1 MSPAKFFSIIF
12 LLLFSMHLKAQKTDT
27 LVLLNGNIITGEIKK
42 LDYGRMLYKTS
53 GMGSVNVK
61 RENIKAFKSNKK
73 FEVLLNNGDV
83 YFGSFGM
90 VDNKSRTVKLNF
102 INGFDTIAI
111 NSIVEIYPI
120 KNRFWKRIS
129 GNADVGFSYTKG
141 SKIGSFSFSGNVNH
155 RERKFENNLKWNNI
169 DTYSGDSLSS
179 VKSDLTLYSMKRIN
193 KGWSV
198 GGFMGYN
205 INSELGLDLRLMI
218 STVVNYDL
226 IYTQR
231 HRFYFSVGPVGNME
245 WNKEKSNPD
254 KNLEAI
260 VSAAYRYYKYS
271 SPELQITSLLATF
284 TGLTPGKRWRFNY
297 TLDANIEIVNN
308 FYLGVRFYLDF
319 DDSVKGEDVSKTD
332 WGSTMTVGYSFN

>member
-1 MSPAKFFSIIF
+1 MSPAKFFPIIF

-169 DTYSGDSLSS
+169 DTYSGDSLFS
-179 VKSDLTLYSMKRIN
+179 VKSDLMFYSMKRIN
-193 KGWSV
+193 KDWSV
-198 GGFMGYN
+198 GEFMGYN
-205 INSELGLDLRLMI
+205 INSEPGLDLRLMI

-231 HRFYFSVGPVGNME
+231 HRFCFSVGTEG
-245 WNKEKSNPD
+245 
-254 KNLEAI
+254 
-260 VSAAYRYYKYS
+260 YS
-271 SPELQITSLLATF
+271 LIKFSLLSF
-284 TGLTPGKRWRFNY
+284 
-297 TLDANIEIVNN
+297 
-308 FYLGVRFYLDF
+308 
-319 DDSVKGEDVSKTD
+319 S
-332 WGSTMTVGYSFN
+332 GY